1 MNDSEVNRNTRRDR
15 KSRAAQYEPVRH
27 SGFKEMTKCTTIT
40 STPATSVNSKP

>member
-27 SGFKEMTKCTTIT
+27 SGVKGFSRYEWLRRRQKKE
-40 STPATSVNSKP
+40 A